1 MTSMFERSF
10 RELRR
15 LPFPG
20 FICVVMRP
28 LKFAL
33 VVGLLTVAACTMSG
47 APSGAGLPIT
57 GSWGG
62 THAGLTLTETGGTIA
77 YDCAHG
83 GLSAPVVPDAAG
95 AFDVTGVHVPEH
107 GGPIRIGEIPDS
119 LPARYVG
126 QVNRDRMTLRVLVGA
141 DTLGPFALQL
151 GAAPQLF
158 RCL

>member
-1 MTSMFERSF
+1 
-10 RELRR
+10 
-15 LPFPG
+15 
-20 FICVVMRP
+20 MRQ
-28 LKFAL
+28 LHVAL
-33 VVGLLTVAACTMSG
+33 VVGASALQGCTMSG
-47 APSGAGLPIT
+47 APSSAGVAIT

-62 THAGLTLTETGGTIA
+62 THAGLTLTETGGTIS

-83 GLSAPVVPDAAG
+83 GLSAPVVPDGAG

-107 GGPIRIGEIPDS
+107 GGPVRVGEIPDS

-141 DTLGPFALQL
+141 DTLGPFALQR